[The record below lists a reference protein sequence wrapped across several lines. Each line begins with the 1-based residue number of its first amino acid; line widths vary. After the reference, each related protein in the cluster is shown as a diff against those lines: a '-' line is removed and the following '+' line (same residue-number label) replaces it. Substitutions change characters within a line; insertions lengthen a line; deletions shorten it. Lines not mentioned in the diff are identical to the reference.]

1 MLDPKLLE
9 ILACPLCRQSVT
21 PDAAHAWLYC
31 RACSVRYRVEEGI
44 PIMLPD
50 EAQPI
55 PAAGGTGE

>member
-9 ILACPLCRQSVT
+9 ILACPLCRQPVV
-21 PDAAHAWLYC
+21 PDQEHTWLYC
-31 RACSVRYRVEEGI
+31 RACSVRYRVDDGI

-55 PAAGGTGE
+55 PAAGGAGE